1 MELSQPTKSEDKNV
15 NTQSTN
21 LLLFNV
27 KKATRREKWCN
38 KSFLSNCTSFT
49 ILLTGVIL
57 TYTIGEESSS
67 GNKVARYILSFGLF
81 AFSGGITNWLA
92 VKMLFDKVV
101 FLYGSGVIPRRFVE
115 IRQALKEMIMT
126 GFFDEEHMKKFMED
140 NINSTVGDI
149 ETACHELINSPKMSK
164 VMDDKLNEQLQNPL
178 VAMMMAGFG
187 IQNPTSLIPMVKPM
201 LMNFAKGMVPDI
213 QQAVQNIVEDAG
225 DANKLRGQID
235 NLLEDRLQYLTADAV
250 KKLMEDVIRRHL
262 HWLVIWGNVFGGFIG
277 LVSAIANWPGGQQC

>member
-1 MELSQPTKSEDKNV
+1 METSQPPKDETTLKLTSN
-15 NTQSTN
+15 N
-21 LLLFNV
+21 LIQFHV
-27 KKATRREKWCN
+27 QEPTFRELWCN
-38 KSFLSNCTSFT
+38 KSFLSNCSSFSC
-49 ILLTGVIL
+49 LTLGVIL
-57 TYTIGEESSS
+57 TYTIGEESAAGST
-67 GNKVARYILSFGLF
+67 VARYVLSFGLF

-115 IRQALKEMIMT
+115 IRQALKDMIMNS
-126 GFFDEEHMKKFMED
+126 FFEEEHMKQFMDD
-140 NINSTVGDI
+140 NINSAVGDI
-149 ETACHELINSPKMSK
+149 ETACNELIDSPKMSK
-164 VMDDKLNEQLQNPL
+164 MMDDKLNEQLGNPL

-213 QQAVQNIVEDAG
+213 QLAVQNIVEDAG
-225 DANKLRGQID
+225 DSNKLRGQIN